1 MGRCGVLGALVSW
14 MAGAGS
20 LGCVAAALRH
30 SAAVRGRRRLCAC
43 VRRGVARL
51 ALVLLRLFGVLYE
64 FLYDVLLLLL
74 CWLCVRAWACAGAM
88 VAWYQSSACDDGP
101 ARLCVVSGVGT
112 LADGGTQG
120 VSDGSLW
127 CVGSI
132 GVVDGGRRVV
142 GLCRCSVAS

>member
-1 MGRCGVLGALVSW
+1 MWCGWRAAQGRWAVSVQR
-14 MAGAGS
+14 
-20 LGCVAAALRH
+20 CVI
-30 SAAVRGRRRLCAC
+30 SVAVRGRRGLCAC
-43 VRRGVARL
+43 APVWHAWRWFGAVVWC
-51 ALVLLRLFGVLYE
+51 LVCLLH
-64 FLYDVLLLLL
+64 DVLLLLL

-112 LADGGTQG
+112 LADGGTQF